1 MQIIFSLFTNNPYID
16 LPSHLLGWAGWFILL
31 ALLVWGFLHW
41 WEPKPIRTNGQWFLA
56 LSLIFLVPLTML
68 FLGARLPDQ
77 NALPMPGGLVERST
91 PAMMFLSA
99 IPFVLAASIF
109 GPSPGA
115 LVGLFSGLL
124 LAIWDTH
131 SLFTPLEL
139 SGLALLFGACVRQR
153 YRTPTYRFLRHPFGA
168 ALFLALTYAPV
179 YILASFFAVRGSLAV
194 RIDYALTQTWLIVIA
209 NGVSLLIAGLFT
221 EVLYLTHISPWSRPL
236 DLIPS
241 PSEKNLSLRFLYTTG
256 PLVLV
261 LVLTLMVSDWVV
273 AGNAARSMIENR
285 LSSTSEVASQS
296 LPYFLETGQ
305 NLIQNLSKEGLYSL
319 SHDQAIGALAQ
330 RLRSIP
336 YFRQLYVFDQNG
348 QPLAGYPL
356 DDFEQVRPSE
366 QERAGIQL
374 ALRGVPIQTYTIRP
388 WPGETTAQISFIA
401 VINDAFGTPR
411 GVLLGRTDLNS
422 NPFTQPAIQALETIH
437 SIGGEGMIL
446 DENGYILYHPV
457 ANLVMTQYYGRLP
470 DAREFYQDTSPSGTR
485 QYSYYMPV
493 IGRPWA
499 VVLTVPAEQAQ
510 QMALDIAVPLL
521 GMLIFLALVAFLILR
536 LSLRSVTQSLS
547 GLAGEATLISQGQ
560 LDHPLQIQGV
570 DEVGQ
575 FGRAF
580 EQMRVSLK
588 ARLEDL
594 NRLLMV
600 SQGVATHLEA
610 SQAVQPI
617 LQAALGDKAS
627 SARVVLVRDVT
638 LDPRQE
644 KPVGYGCGPSTER
657 FAYLDAQIFDM
668 MRQQDLIT
676 IPNTQRL
683 KRLSIPPGNPQP
695 GSVLALPLHHE
706 NVYYGALWVAYDDPH
721 TIWDEEIRF
730 LTTLAGQAAL
740 AAGNARLYAT
750 AEIGRQRLE
759 AMLASTPE
767 PVFVI
772 DQQMRLLLLNPA
784 ALQIPGLVVATG
796 PGRHIK
802 DVIFNADLLELV
814 LAETAE
820 GVSSREIS
828 MQNNRVYFAS
838 VSPVQGEG
846 RHLGKIC
853 ILRDITHYKQLD
865 MLKSDFVSTV
875 SHDLRSPLTLMRG
888 YATMLQMVGEL
899 NDQQKGYV
907 RKIVTGVEN
916 MTRLVNNLLDLGR
929 IEAGIGLQISKFS
942 VYEVVDRVMNALMPQ
957 ATQKNIQLIHERPE
971 DPSVLQP
978 ILIQADSALLEQA
991 IYNLIENAIKYTQV
1005 GGKVNIEVQLRP
1017 ATVVFEVRDTG
1028 IGIAPLD
1035 LPHMFE
1041 KFYRS
1046 GRREAYS
1053 QRGTGL
1059 GLAIVKTIAE
1069 RHGGRVWVESQLGK
1083 GSAFYLEVPFEPSE
1097 GEKSS

>member
-1 MQIIFSLFTNNPYID
+1 MQIIFSLFTNPPYID
-16 LPSHLLGWAGWFILL
+16 LPSHLLGWTGWLILL
-31 ALLVWGFLHW
+31 SLLLWGMWHW
-41 WEPKPIRTNGQWFLA
+41 WEPKPIRTNGQRFLA
-56 LSLIFLVPLTML
+56 LSLILIVPLTML
-68 FLGARLPDQ
+68 FLGARLPDK
-77 NALPMPGGLVERST
+77 NALPMPGGLLERST

-99 IPFVLAASIF
+99 LPWALAASVF
-109 GPSPGA
+109 GPGIGTI
-115 LVGLFSGLL
+115 VGLYAGLML
-124 LAIWDTH
+124 SIWDTH
-131 SLFTPLEL
+131 SLFTPLEVA
-139 SGLALLFGACVRQR
+139 GLALLFGACVRQR
-153 YRTPTYRFLRHPFGA
+153 FRTPTYRFLRHPFGA
-168 ALFLALTYAPV
+168 ALFLALAYSPV

-194 RIDYALTQTWLIVIA
+194 RIDYALTQSWLVVITY
-209 NGVSLLIAGLFT
+209 GVSLLIAGAFL
-221 EVLYLTHISPWSRPL
+221 ELLYLTHSPPWSRPV

-241 PSEKNLSLRFLYTTG
+241 PAEKNLQLRFFYTVG

-261 LVLTLMVSDWVV
+261 LVLTLMISDWIV
-273 AGNAARSMIENR
+273 AGNAARRMIENR
-285 LSSTSEVASQS
+285 LSSTSEVASES

-305 NLIQNLSKEGLYSL
+305 NLILNLSKEGLYGL
-319 SHDQAIGALAQ
+319 PHDKSVDSLAQ

-336 YFRQLYVFDQNG
+336 YFRQLYLFDQLG
-348 QPLAGYPL
+348 QPVAGYPL
-356 DDFEQVRPSE
+356 DDFEQVRPSD
-366 QERAGIQL
+366 QERAGIQM
-374 ALRGVPIQTYTIRP
+374 ALQGVPIQTYTIRP

-401 VINDAFGTPR
+401 TIHDDYGNTR

-437 SIGGEGMIL
+437 DIGGEGMIL

-457 ANLVMTQYYGRLP
+457 ANLVMTQYFGRLP
-470 DAREFYQDTSPSGTR
+470 ESQGSFQDTSSSGTR
-485 QYSYYMPV
+485 QYSYYKPI

-499 VVLTVPAEQAQ
+499 VVLSVPAEQAQ

-521 GMLIFLALVAFLILR
+521 VMLIFLAVVSFFILR
-536 LSLRSVTQSLS
+536 LALGSVTLSLK
-547 GLAGEATLISQGQ
+547 GLADEATLISQGQ

-580 EQMRVSLK
+580 EQMRISLK
-588 ARLEDL
+588 ARLEEL

-600 SQGVATHLEA
+600 SQGVAMHLEVED
-610 SQAVQPI
+610 AVQPI
-617 LQAALGDKAS
+617 LRAALGDNAS

-644 KPVGYGCGPSTER
+644 KPVGFGCGPSNER
-657 FAYLDAQIFDM
+657 FAFLDSQIFEM
-668 MRQQDLIT
+668 MRQQEMVT
-676 IPNTQRL
+676 IANTQRL
-683 KRLSIPPGNPQP
+683 RRLNVPPGHPQP
-695 GSVLALPLHHE
+695 GAVLAMPLHHE
-706 NVYYGALWVAYDDPH
+706 NMYYGALWIAYDEPH

-730 LTTLAGQAAL
+730 LSTLAGQAAL

-784 ALQIPGLVVATG
+784 ALQVPGLVVASG
-796 PGRHIK
+796 AGRHIK
-802 DVIFNADLLELV
+802 DVIFNKELLELV
-814 LAETAE
+814 LDEPKE
-820 GVSSREIS
+820 GVSSCEIT

-838 VSPVQGEG
+838 VSPVQGDG
-846 RHLGKIC
+846 HHMGKIC

-907 RKIVTGVEN
+907 RKIVGGVEN

-942 VYEVVDRVMNALMPQ
+942 VYEVVDRVMNALTPQ
-957 ATQKNIQLIHERPE
+957 ATQKNIQLINDRPE
-971 DPSVLQP
+971 DPEMLQP
-978 ILIQADSALLEQA
+978 ITIQADNALLEQS
-991 IYNLIENAIKYTQV
+991 IYNLVENAIKYTQV

-1017 ATVVFEVRDTG
+1017 STVVFEVRDTG

-1046 GRREAYS
+1046 GRREAYA

-1083 GSAFYLEVPFEPSE
+1083 GSAFYLEVPFEPPG
-1097 GEKSS
+1097 GETSS

>member
-1 MQIIFSLFTNNPYID
+1 MQIIFSLFSNFPYVD
-16 LPSHLLGWAGWFILL
+16 LPSHLLEWTGWFVLL
-31 ALLVWGFLHW
+31 ALLVWGIVHW
-41 WEPKPIRTNGQWFLA
+41 WDPRPIRTNGQWFLA
-56 LSLIFLVPLTML
+56 FSIVLLVPFTML

-77 NALPMPGGLVERST
+77 GALPMPGGLIERST
-91 PAMMFLSA
+91 PAVMFLSA
-99 IPFVLAASIF
+99 LPWMLAASFF
-109 GPSPGA
+109 GPGIGA
-115 LVGLFSGLL
+115 IAGLFGGLL
-124 LAIWDTH
+124 LSIWDTH
-131 SLFTPLEL
+131 SLFTPLEVA
-139 SGLALLFGACVRQR
+139 GLALLFGACVRQR
-153 YRTPTYRFLRHPFGA
+153 YRTPMYRFLRHPLGA
-168 ALFLALTYAPV
+168 AIFLALAYSPI
-179 YILASFFAVRGSLAV
+179 YILVSFFAVRGSLAV
-194 RIDYALTQTWLIVIA
+194 RIDYALTQTWLIALA
-209 NGVSLLIAGLFT
+209 NGASLLIGGILL
-221 EVLYLTHISPWSRPL
+221 ELLYLTHTPPWNKPV

-241 PSEKNLSLRFLYTTG
+241 PAEKNLQLRFFYTTG

-261 LVLTLMVSDWVV
+261 LVLALMVSDWVV
-273 AGNAARSMIENR
+273 AGNAATRMIKDR
-285 LSSTSEVASQS
+285 LSSTSEVASES

-305 NLIQNLSKEGLYSL
+305 NLILNLSKEQLNEL
-319 SHDQAIGALAQ
+319 PHDQVVQALGD

-336 YFRQLYVFDQNG
+336 YFRQLYLFDQNG
-348 QPLAGYPL
+348 EPVAGYPL
-356 DDFEQVRPSE
+356 DDFEQVRPSD
-366 QERAGIQL
+366 QERAGIQM

-388 WPGETTAQISFIA
+388 WPGETTAQISFLA
-401 VINDAFGTPR
+401 TINDVNGIAR
-411 GVLLGRTDLNS
+411 GVLLGRTDLTS
-422 NPFTQPAIQALETIH
+422 NPFTQPAIQALETVH
-437 SIGGEGMIL
+437 DIGGEGMIL
-446 DENGYILYHPV
+446 DENGVILYHPF
-457 ANLVMTQYYGRLP
+457 ADLVMTQYFGRLP
-470 DAREFYQDTSPSGTR
+470 SVEGFFQDTSASGTR
-485 QYSYYMPV
+485 QYTYYKPIV
-493 IGRPWA
+493 GRPWA
-499 VVLTVPAEQAQ
+499 VVLSVPAEQAQ
-510 QMALDIAVPLL
+510 QMALNIAVPLL
-521 GMLIFLALVAFLILR
+521 AMLAFLALVTYLILR
-536 LSLRSVTQSLS
+536 LSLRSVTNSLQ
-547 GLAGEATLISQGQ
+547 GLADEATLISQGQ
-560 LDHPLQIQGV
+560 LDHPLQIEGV

-588 ARLEDL
+588 ARLEEL
-594 NRLLMV
+594 NSLLLV

-610 SQAVQPI
+610 CEAVQPI
-617 LQAALGDKAS
+617 LQAALGDEAS

-638 LDPRQE
+638 LDPRQD
-644 KPVGYGCGPSTER
+644 KPVGYGSGSSTER
-657 FAYLDAQIFDM
+657 FAFLDSQIFDM
-668 MRQQDLIT
+668 MRQQDIIT

-683 KRLSIPPGNPQP
+683 KRLNIPPGNPQP
-695 GSVLALPLHHE
+695 GAVLAFPLHHE
-706 NVYYGALWVAYDDPH
+706 NMYYGALWVAYDEPH
-721 TIWDEEIRF
+721 TIWDSEIRF

-750 AEIGRQRLE
+750 AEIGRQRLQ

-784 ALQIPGLVVATG
+784 AMQVSGLVVASG

-802 DVIFNADLLELV
+802 DVIFNNELLELV
-814 LAETAE
+814 LAESKE
-820 GVSSREIS
+820 GVSSREITL
-828 MQNNRVYFAS
+828 QNGRVYFAS
-838 VSPVQGEG
+838 VSPVHGDD
-846 RHLGKIC
+846 RPMGKIC

-942 VYEVVDRVMNALMPQ
+942 VYEVVDRVTNALMPQ
-957 ATQKNIQLIHERPE
+957 STQKNIQLIHERPE
-971 DPSVLQP
+971 DPAMLEQ
-978 ILIQADSALLEQA
+978 IMIQADNALLEQA
-991 IYNLIENAIKYTQV
+991 IYNLVENAIKYTQV

-1017 ATVVFEVRDTG
+1017 STVVFEVRDTG

-1083 GSAFYLEVPFEPSE
+1083 GSAFYLEVPFEPSQ
-1097 GEKSS
+1097 GEKSQ